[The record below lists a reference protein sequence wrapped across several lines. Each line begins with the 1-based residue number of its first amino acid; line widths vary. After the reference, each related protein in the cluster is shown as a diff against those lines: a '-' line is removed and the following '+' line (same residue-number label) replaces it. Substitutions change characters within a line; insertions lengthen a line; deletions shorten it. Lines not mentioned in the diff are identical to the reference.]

1 MSGARANAGRGAP
14 VLVVATGNAG
24 KLAELR
30 ALLAPLPLRVAGLA
44 EFPPVDLPEEGDD
57 YAANAEAKARAA
69 AFALALPA
77 LGDDSGL
84 EVDALGG
91 APGPRSARYGGPG
104 LADADRTALLLRELG
119 ARGGDRRARFV
130 CVAALALPDGAVR
143 SARGTCEGRIGR
155 APRGANGFG
164 YDPVFEPDLPGGDA
178 GRTFAELD
186 AAAKDHLSHRGRAV
200 RALLPA
206 IRELLVLDGPPQ
218 ASAANRS

>member
-1 MSGARANAGRGAP
+1 VSEAP

-30 ALLAPLPLRVAGLA
+30 AFLAALPLRVASLA
-44 EFPPVDLPEEGDD
+44 DFAPVAFPEEGDD
-57 YAANAEAKARAA
+57 YAENAAAKARAA
-69 AFALALPA
+69 AQALALPA

-84 EVDALGG
+84 EVDGLGG

-104 LADADRTALLLRELG
+104 LGDADRTALLLRELA
-119 ARGGDRRARFV
+119 ARPDADRRARFV
-130 CVAALALPDGAVR
+130 CVAAIALPGGAVR
-143 SARGTCEGRIGR
+143 TARGACEGRIGG

-164 YDPVFEPDLPGGDA
+164 YDPVFEPDLPGPRA

-186 AAAKDHLSHRGRAV
+186 AADKGHLSHRGRAV

-206 IRELLVLDGPPQ
+206 IRELVLAGAPQ
-218 ASAANRS
+218 ASAAKRS

>member
-1 MSGARANAGRGAP
+1 

-44 EFPPVDLPEEGDD
+44 EFAPVAFPDEGDD

-69 AFALALPA
+69 ARALALPA

-84 EVDALGG
+84 EVEALGG

-143 SARGTCEGRIGR
+143 TARGACEGRIGT

-164 YDPVFEPDLPGGDA
+164 YDPVFEPDGPG
-178 GRTFAELD
+178 GRTFAELG
-186 AAAKDHLSHRGRAV
+186 AEEKDHLSHRGRAV

-206 IRELLVLDGPPQ
+206 IRELVLGGAPQ
-218 ASAANRS
+218 ASAAKRS